1 MNNRMQKV
9 LVFGPTGMLGHEM
22 VMTLKELG
30 MSIQTAGRTMADI
43 EFDVED
49 ANFSDERFQGFDY
62 FVNCIG
68 LTTHNIKESDP
79 ASVESAR
86 LLNTE
91 FPKRLEA
98 VALDTGTRVIQIATD
113 CVFSGTKGNYLE
125 TDIHDAKDVYGV
137 TKSQGEISSPS
148 FMHLRSSIIGRELK
162 GKKSLLEW
170 VIGQSENVKVPG
182 FTDRIWNGVTTT
194 AFAKVVAGVISK
206 DTFRP
211 GVWHLVPANK
221 LSKLELVGGIA
232 KALGRS
238 DLKIT
243 PAESGTSKDLTLS
256 TNHPEFNKILWKD
269 AGYQEIPSIEDLLDE
284 ISD

>member
-1 MNNRMQKV
+1 
-9 LVFGPTGMLGHEM
+9 LH
-22 VMTLKELG
+22 
-30 MSIQTAGRTMADI
+30 
-43 EFDVED
+43 
-49 ANFSDERFQGFDY
+49 GFDY

-91 FPKRLEA
+91 FPKRLEV
-98 VALDTGTRVIQIATD
+98 VALNSGTRVIQIATD
-113 CVFSGTKGNYLE
+113 CVFSGAKGNYLE
-125 TDIHDAKDVYGV
+125 TDIHDAKDVYGM

-148 FMHLRSSIIGRELK
+148 FMHLRSSIIGHELK

-170 VIGQSENVKVPG
+170 VSGQSENAKVPG

-194 AFAKVVAGVISK
+194 AFAKVVAGVISN
-206 DTFRP
+206 DTFRA

-221 LSKLELVGGIA
+221 LSKFELVGGIA

-238 DLKIT
+238 DLEIT
-243 PAESGTSKDLTLS
+243 PVESGTSKDLTLS
-256 TNHPEFNKILWKD
+256 TNHPEFNKTLWKD
-269 AGYQEIPSIEDLLDE
+269 AGYQAIPRIEDLLDE